1 MQGCPGLTGDEA
13 WNRVI
18 TGVDQLRFFT
28 GDPERPYLFQV
39 WDIGLDNPS
48 ITNER
53 RSIGF
58 P

>member
-1 MQGCPGLTGDEA
+1 MQGCPGLTEDEA

-28 GDPERPYLFQV
+28 GDPESFYLSQI
-39 WDIGLDNPS
+39 WDIGLDNPTIVYEPPES
-48 ITNER
+48 LD
-53 RSIGF
+53 